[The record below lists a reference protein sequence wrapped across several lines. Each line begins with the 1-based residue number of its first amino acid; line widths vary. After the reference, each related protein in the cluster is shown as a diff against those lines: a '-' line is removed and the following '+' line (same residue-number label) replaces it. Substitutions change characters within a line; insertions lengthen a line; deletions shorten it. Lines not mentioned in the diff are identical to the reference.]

1 MVVVRLEA
9 GLVITNEDPRMAA
22 QAKCSH
28 EEGWVSCVRRSVVV
42 GWACHFFTPYSIEL
56 VLTCQAL
63 LSSTGATRATGGVVL
78 LEVSCELPSRKM
90 HKARVLI
97 IIWHLYWNW
106 DPLLTVKLR
115 SLATLIMIGN
125 FDVVTVRNLHF
136 GLLAKVQTGVH
147 SCFVFIPIDHNK
159 YEY

>member
-1 MVVVRLEA
+1 MDHIKGLFYWCTPNKVHNSAESDTAWCSDGGGEA
-9 GLVITNEDPRMAA
+9 GGLVITNEDPRMAA

-63 LSSTGATRATGGVVL
+63 LSSTGATGGVVL

-90 HKARVLI
+90 HKAESRGAYI
-97 IIWHLYWNW
+97 PTEIE
-106 DPLLTVKLR
+106 
-115 SLATLIMIGN
+115 TL
-125 FDVVTVRNLHF
+125 
-136 GLLAKVQTGVH
+136 
-147 SCFVFIPIDHNK
+147 C
-159 YEY
+159 